1 MAQRLKTD
9 WILFFTVL
17 AMVFAG
23 VLIVYSASAIMAQ
36 MGPNHSAWF
45 YVQRQ
50 AAWAVIALIIMMALK
65 STHYRKL
72 QNPAVALSAIS
83 VSLFLLVAVYFLDPA
98 NHRWLRLGGPVG
110 VQPSELAKP
119 ALVIFLA
126 FFVTWRARAINNPR
140 YTLVP
145 AAMAVGLVILAVVVA
160 DLGTAIVLGAAA
172 ALVFFAAG
180 LEKRY
185 CAIVGALAMI
195 GLVFFV
201 FSKTYRLARVVMFF
215 DPQFKIIEKFDKK
228 GTIKTRLQES
238 LVTRDTNYQLEQS
251 KIAVGAGGPLGL
263 GFMGGRQKL
272 LYLPEA
278 HKDFIYAVAGEE
290 LGMIGSVGLLL
301 GFTIIFWRGIRA
313 TLRIND
319 DFGRFLALG
328 LTVIVVV
335 QGFMH
340 MSVVLGMMPTKG
352 IPLPH
357 DQLRRQQSGEH
368 AGEPG
373 NADEC
378 ERARGLSMGN
388 ASSTQRRRERRGSA
402 EKTLGD
408 LVFSALISAFSASLR

>member
-17 AMVFAG
+17 AMVFSG

-36 MGPNHSAWF
+36 MGPNHSAWYF
-45 YVQRQ
+45 VQRQ
-50 AAWAVIALIIMMALK
+50 AVWAVIAIVIMMALK

-83 VSLFLLVAVYFLDPA
+83 VALFLLVVVYFADPG

-172 ALVFFAAG
+172 ALVFFVAG

-185 CAIVGALAMI
+185 CAIVGVLAMI

-228 GTIKTRLQES
+228 DTIKARLQES

-251 KIAVGAGGPLGL
+251 KIAVGAGGSLGL
-263 GFMGGRQKL
+263 GYMAGRQKL

-290 LGMIGSVGLLL
+290 LGLVGSVGLLL
-301 GFTIIFWRGIRA
+301 GFGVIFWRGIRA

-319 DFGRFLALG
+319 DFGRYLALG
-328 LTVIVVV
+328 LTVVVVV

-352 IPLPH
+352 IPLPMISYGGSS
-357 DQLRRQQSGEH
+357 LVSTLASLGMLMNVSEH
-368 AGEPG
+368 AG
-373 NADEC
+373 
-378 ERARGLSMGN
+378 
-388 ASSTQRRRERRGSA
+388 
-402 EKTLGD
+402 
-408 LVFSALISAFSASLR
+408 

>member
-17 AMVFAG
+17 AMVFSG

-36 MGPNHSAWF
+36 MGPNHSPWYF
-45 YVQRQ
+45 VKRQ
-50 AAWAVIALIIMMALK
+50 AVWAVIALTIMMALK

-72 QNPAVALSAIS
+72 RNPAVALSAIS
-83 VSLFLLVAVYFLDPA
+83 VALFLLVAVYFADPA

-119 ALVIFLA
+119 ALVVFLA

-172 ALVFFAAG
+172 ALVFFVAG

-201 FSKTYRLARVVMFF
+201 FSRTYRLARVVMFF
-215 DPQFKIIEKFDKK
+215 DPQFKIIEKFDKQ

-251 KIAVGAGGPLGL
+251 KIAVGAGGSVGL
-263 GFMGGRQKL
+263 GFMAGRQKL

-301 GFTIIFWRGIRA
+301 GFGVIFWRGIRA

-319 DFGRFLALG
+319 DFGRYLALG
-328 LTVIVVV
+328 LTVVVVV

-352 IPLPH
+352 IPLPMISYGGSS
-357 DQLRRQQSGEH
+357 LVSTLASLGMLMNVSEH
-368 AGEPG
+368 AG
-373 NADEC
+373 
-378 ERARGLSMGN
+378 
-388 ASSTQRRRERRGSA
+388 
-402 EKTLGD
+402 
-408 LVFSALISAFSASLR
+408 

>member
-17 AMVFAG
+17 AMVFSG

-36 MGPNHSAWF
+36 MGPNHSPWYF
-45 YVQRQ
+45 VKRQ
-50 AAWAVIALIIMMALK
+50 AVWAVLALTIMMALK

-72 QNPAVALSAIS
+72 RNPTVALSAIS
-83 VSLFLLVAVYFLDPA
+83 VALFLLVAVYFADPA

-172 ALVFFAAG
+172 ALVFFVAG

-228 GTIKTRLQES
+228 GAIKTRLQES

-251 KIAVGAGGPLGL
+251 KIAVGAGGSVGL
-263 GFMGGRQKL
+263 GFMAGRQKL

-301 GFTIIFWRGIRA
+301 GFGVIFWRGMRA

-319 DFGRFLALG
+319 DFGRYLALG
-328 LTVIVVV
+328 LTVVVVV

-352 IPLPH
+352 IPLPMISYGGSS
-357 DQLRRQQSGEH
+357 LVSTLASLGMLMNVSEH
-368 AGEPG
+368 AG
-373 NADEC
+373 
-378 ERARGLSMGN
+378 
-388 ASSTQRRRERRGSA
+388 
-402 EKTLGD
+402 
-408 LVFSALISAFSASLR
+408 